1 MMRKGLATLLAFTTL
16 SASSQQTAQQPVP
29 PPPAGSNWQHVQAL
43 PVGTSLYVSA
53 KTRHKSCKLKND
65 DADTLTCT
73 NSGKDIVFQRTEI
86 VTIKISRRGRS
97 ALIAAAPGAALA
109 IGGLAAGGAGEFGSQ
124 TCSGSQTNCGQIG
137 AGVAIIWGVALAAV
151 AAPIGALT
159 DFSRSTVYKAP

>member
-1 MMRKGLATLLAFTTL
+1 MRKILATLLAFTTL
-16 SASSQQTAQQPVP
+16 SASAQQPAQQPVP
-29 PPPAGSNWQHVQAL
+29 PPPAVSNWQHVQAL

-53 KTRHKSCKLKND
+53 KTRHKSCKLRSD

-73 NSGKDIVFQRTEI
+73 DAGKDVVFQRNEI

-124 TCSGSQTNCGQIG
+124 TCTGSGTNCQIG
-137 AGVAIIWGVALAAV
+137 AGVAIIWGVALAVV

-159 DFSRSTVYKAP
+159 NFARSTVYKAP